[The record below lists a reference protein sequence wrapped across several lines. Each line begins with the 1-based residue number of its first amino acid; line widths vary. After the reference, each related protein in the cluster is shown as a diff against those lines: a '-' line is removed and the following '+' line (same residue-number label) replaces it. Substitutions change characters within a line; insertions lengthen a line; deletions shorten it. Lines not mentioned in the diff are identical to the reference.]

1 MAGLDDLRSSV
12 SESRSVDPWHDP
24 RVDDILTGALA
35 VVVGLALCFRGYL
48 AIRIL
53 LPIWGA
59 FVGFG
64 VGVGVVAAVTGDGVL
79 ATLGSWLVGLAAALL
94 FALGAYLYYE
104 VCIVI
109 AMGAAG
115 FVIGSTVLMA
125 FGIDWSW
132 LITLGGLAVGVAFAV
147 LAIVA
152 DLPMVLLTV
161 LTALAGAA
169 TATTGVMLLVGSV
182 DVDDLGGRGVVHSF
196 EGAGLWW
203 MLYVALAIVGVISQV
218 RTLESLSR
226 SVREEWE
233 LAGGRGLNDPH
244 AS

>member
-1 MAGLDDLRSSV
+1 M
-12 SESRSVDPWHDP
+12 
-24 RVDDILTGALA
+24 DDILTGALA
-35 VVVGLALCFRGYL
+35 LLVGIALCFRGYL

-64 VGVGVVAAVTGDGVL
+64 VGVAIVAAVTGDSVF
-79 ATLGSWLVGLAAALL
+79 ATVGSWIVGFGAALL

-115 FVIGSTVLMA
+115 FIVGTTLLMA
-125 FGIDWSW
+125 LGIDWNW
-132 LITLGGLAVGVAFAV
+132 VVTLGGLAMGIMFAA
-147 LAIVA
+147 LAIFA
-152 DLPMVLLTV
+152 DLPMVFLTV

-169 TATTGVMLLVGSV
+169 TATTGLMLLVGSV
-182 DVDDLGGRGVVHSF
+182 DVDDLSGRGVVRSF

-203 MLYVALAIVGVISQV
+203 MLYVVVALVGVVSQV
-218 RTLESLSR
+218 RLLDSMTV

-233 LAGGRGLNDPH
+233 ASGGRGLYDPQH
-244 AS
+244 G